1 MQKQYIVL
9 EQVTVYMEK
18 SVIGS
23 LTKINATQ
31 IKALKNEKQ
40 PFTSFKE
47 NINDCLSELQA
58 WKGFLKQEKHLL
70 IIKDKIDICA
80 LKLLL
85 AT

>member
-9 EQVTVYMEK
+9 EQVIVYMEK

-31 IKALKNEKQ
+31 IKALKNEEQ

-58 WKGFLKQEKHLL
+58 
-70 IIKDKIDICA
+70 
-80 LKLLL
+80 
-85 AT
+85 